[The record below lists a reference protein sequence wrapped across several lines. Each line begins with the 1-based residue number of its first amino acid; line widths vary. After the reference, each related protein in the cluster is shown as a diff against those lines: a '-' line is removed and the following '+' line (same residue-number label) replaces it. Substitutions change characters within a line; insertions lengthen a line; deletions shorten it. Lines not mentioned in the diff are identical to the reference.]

1 MKKILFSLL
10 AAVMLLS
17 LASCGTPEATP
28 YSTKVNFTDSN
39 GKTCF
44 YEYEYLGT
52 ELTAFRI
59 IDANS
64 VPIVEYKTTDDM
76 TVSATQATRGT
87 VTVRLTYADDD
98 ATVETLSYVNGK
110 FEHAYKYINNSKGEQ
125 IMISFKRYD
134 KNGELIIDRNI
145 GQTGVDRFLTYTYT
159 KDRCIVNE
167 CLPGNKT
174 LFIHRYKAADGSVIE
189 DFRHF
194 FDENGTKL
202 GWIMY
207 DGDGE
212 LLEREVMTYVPAYN
226 DGTAREVELKDAN
239 GNTYGTAKYDAKG
252 NLVEDNKD

>member
-64 VPIVEYKTTDDM
+64 TPLVEYKTQDGL
-76 TVSATQATRGT
+76 TVTATQATRGT
-87 VTVRLTYADDD
+87 VTVRLSHADDKK
-98 ATVETLSYVNGK
+98 TVEVLSYVNGK
-110 FEHAYKYINNSKGEQ
+110 FEHIYTYINNSNDEQ
-125 IMISFKRYD
+125 ILISFKRFN
-134 KNGELIIDRNI
+134 KNGELIIDRTI
-145 GQTGVDRFLTYTYT
+145 GETGVDRFLTYTYT
-159 KDRCIVNE
+159 NDRCIVNE

-174 LFIHRYKAADGSVIE
+174 LFIHRYKTADGSIIE
-189 DFRHF
+189 DFRQF
-194 FDENGTKL
+194 YDENGTKL

-207 DGDGE
+207 DGNGK
-212 LLEREVMTYVPAYN
+212 LLEREIMTYVPAYN
-226 DGTAREVELKDAN
+226 DGTAREVEIKDAN
-239 GNTYGTAKYDAKG
+239 GNSYGTAKFDAKG
-252 NLVEDNKD
+252 NLVEDKKN